1 MCFVGGAEM
10 LLLWRKL
17 SVGGHPLVYPRR
29 LAKLLNSTRRAGG
42 RAAWLAGWLAG
53 WLAESGAD
61 AAARP
66 TVWSSASGGIAL
78 RIP

>member
-53 WLAESGAD
+53 
-61 AAARP
+61 
-66 TVWSSASGGIAL
+66 
-78 RIP
+78 